1 MYSRVVRSSLVVMD
15 VVWFCTARV
24 YTIAVGVLPSLPC
37 SHRRRRVPMLDIIYR
52 YDAGP
57 TLCCMVL
64 LFVYVLLLGLLV
76 VYGFRQ
82 VAVGLMLVRC
92 LWRARRGSLV
102 GILEDCG
109 VVLL

>member
-1 MYSRVVRSSLVVMD
+1 MLYG
-15 VVWFCTARV
+15 FA
-24 YTIAVGVLPSLPC
+24 LPVFTS
-37 SHRRRRVPMLDIIYR
+37 RVPMLDIIYR

-82 VAVGLMLVRC
+82 VAVGLMFVRC
-92 LWRARRGSLV
+92 L
-102 GILEDCG
+102 
-109 VVLL
+109 

>member
-1 MYSRVVRSSLVVMD
+1 M
-15 VVWFCTARV
+15 
-24 YTIAVGVLPSLPC
+24 VLHCPC
-37 SHRRRRVPMLDIIYR
+37 LHHRCRVPMLDIIYR

-82 VAVGLMLVRC
+82 VAVGLMFVRC
-92 LWRARRGSLV
+92 LWRARRSSLV
-102 GILEDCG
+102 GIFGGLRCCLVVAPFLFL
-109 VVLL
+109 VVLWVRMVSY

>member
-1 MYSRVVRSSLVVMD
+1 MLYGFALPVFTSRV
-15 VVWFCTARV
+15 
-24 YTIAVGVLPSLPC
+24 
-37 SHRRRRVPMLDIIYR
+37 IIYR

-82 VAVGLMLVRC
+82 EAVGLMFVRC
-92 LWRARRGSLV
+92 L
-102 GILEDCG
+102 
-109 VVLL
+109 

>member
-1 MYSRVVRSSLVVMD
+1 MVRSSLVVMD

-24 YTIAVGVLPSLPC
+24 YTVADVLPM
-37 SHRRRRVPMLDIIYR
+37 RDIIYH

-76 VYGFRQ
+76 VCGFRQ
-82 VAVGLMLVRC
+82 VAVGLMFVRC
-92 LWRARRGSLV
+92 L
-102 GILEDCG
+102 
-109 VVLL
+109 

>member
-1 MYSRVVRSSLVVMD
+1 MARYVAMSSPTAVYSRVVRSSLVVMN

-24 YTIAVGVLPSLPC
+24 YTVADVLPM
-37 SHRRRRVPMLDIIYR
+37 RDIIYH

-102 GILEDCG
+102 GILGDYD
-109 VVLL
+109 VV

>member
-1 MYSRVVRSSLVVMD
+1 MVLHCPCLHRV
-15 VVWFCTARV
+15 FT
-24 YTIAVGVLPSLPC
+24 P
-37 SHRRRRVPMLDIIYR
+37 LDIIYR

-92 LWRARRGSLV
+92 L
-102 GILEDCG
+102 
-109 VVLL
+109 